1 MPLPVTRGQS
11 SPNVSVYQDR
21 LDGRLKE
28 IADPTPEFLG
38 LRRCPGIYSSYKFQ
52 LMRKLLA
59 QGPNL

>member
-1 MPLPVTRGQS
+1 MRLPVTLGQS
-11 SPNVSVYQDR
+11 SPNVSMYQDR

-38 LRRCPGIYSSYKFQ
+38 LRCGPGICSSYKFQ
-52 LMRKLLA
+52 LMQNLLA